1 MMKYNL
7 FALILVLG
15 PSLLAQEIADSV
27 FWVYFT
33 DKSGTEYQIAQPESF
48 LSQRSIDRRAWQ
60 GLGVDH
66 RDLPVND
73 TYVQEIRDLG
83 VQVKHLS
90 RWLNGL
96 VMIEADS
103 MLYQQVLALPFTDTL
118 PWVPET
124 NDMYIPPKPGGSR
137 FEPPLEAAPDFSYGV
152 AMEQVTMLN
161 MDHLHDL
168 GYTGRGVW
176 IAVLDAGFKN
186 VDSLPSFVPMIEEGR
201 LLGTRNFVNDESI
214 FRQNSAHGMN
224 VLSTMVGEW
233 NGYLVGTAPHASYL
247 LCMTENPTQETRIEE
262 IAWIEAAEFA
272 DSLGFDVINTS
283 LGYSDMDGVK
293 YDYSYSDMDGQTT
306 FISRAASLAA
316 SRGIIAVNSAGNEG
330 NDPWYY
336 ITAPADA
343 PDIFTVGAVDS
354 TNVIGGFSSRG
365 PTIDARIKPDV
376 TAMGVA
382 SGVQYQGGGLARGSG
397 TSFSSPILA
406 GSVASLWQAYPELS
420 AREMIHQVRQGGDR
434 AKNPDVIYGY
444 GLPDFFSIYWSITDV
459 PTYQL
464 SGQLEIYPNPA
475 RDLIMIKVPGLS
487 PDIRTIRIFDIHGR
501 MLHALQ
507 AHLPGQVNLPGDLSG
522 GIYILAIPAQDGV
535 YRSRL
540 IVE

>member
-1 MMKYNL
+1 
-7 FALILVLG
+7 
-15 PSLLAQEIADSV
+15 
-27 FWVYFT
+27 
-33 DKSGTEYQIAQPESF
+33 
-48 LSQRSIDRRAWQ
+48 
-60 GLGVDH
+60 
-66 RDLPVND
+66 
-73 TYVQEIRDLG
+73 
-83 VQVKHLS
+83 
-90 RWLNGL
+90 
-96 VMIEADS
+96 
-103 MLYQQVLALPFTDTL
+103 
-118 PWVPET
+118 
-124 NDMYIPPKPGGSR
+124 
-137 FEPPLEAAPDFSYGV
+137 
-152 AMEQVTMLN
+152 
-161 MDHLHDL
+161 
-168 GYTGRGVW
+168 
-176 IAVLDAGFKN
+176 
-186 VDSLPSFVPMIEEGR
+186 
-201 LLGTRNFVNDESI
+201 
-214 FRQNSAHGMN
+214 MN

-233 NGYLVGTAPHASYL
+233 NGYMVGTAPHASYL
-247 LCMTENPTQETRIEE
+247 LCMTENPMQETRIEE

-272 DSLGFDVINTS
+272 DSLGFDVFNTS

-354 TNVIGGFSSRG
+354 TNVIGAFSSRG
-365 PTIDARIKPDV
+365 PTFDARIKPDV

-434 AKNPDVIYGY
+434 AKNPDSTYGF
-444 GLPDFFSIYWSITDV
+444 GLPDFFRIYWSITDV
-459 PTYQL
+459 PSYKL

-487 PDIRTIRIFDIHGR
+487 PDIRTIRIFDISGR
-501 MLHALQ
+501 MLHVLQ
-507 AHLPGQVNLPGDLSG
+507 ANLPGQVVLPGDLSG
-522 GIYILAIPAQDGV
+522 GIYILAIHTESGV
-535 YRSRL
+535 YRSSL